1 MYKNRLLCII
11 TNYVNEPWHIYLL
24 NCIWKLRRNASFSDI
39 SFSGRSQ
46 VPDFS
51 HGNRECEIWSL
62 IQMTNTYYIVPLT
75 EIRSVKLTNIN
86 LFPKRNLDSNQNK
99 SKRVRMG
106 CSQGRQLCVVLI
118 CLCVNSFPT
127 KWRSC
132 YYTSGQLRH
141 YHHHHYHLSHR
152 WHHHYQTSSL
162 RLETSS
168 SLVLGFWTLLA
179 QLFIKQTAPW
189 PSNWEVCKA
198 KVKEGSSTKLCA
210 K

>member
-1 MYKNRLLCII
+1 MYLKASEKRFVLR
-11 TNYVNEPWHIYLL
+11 YQF
-24 NCIWKLRRNASFSDI
+24 LRRKPSAWFFSRKQRVWNLKLD
-39 SFSGRSQ
+39 
-46 VPDFS
+46 PDDK
-51 HGNRECEIWSL
+51 
-62 IQMTNTYYIVPLT
+62 YIVPVT
-75 EIRSVKLTNIN
+75 ENRSVKLTNIN

-152 WHHHYQTSSL
+152 WHHHYQTWSL

-168 SLVLGFWTLLA
+168 IIIISFGLLNAAGSIIYQANSPMAVKLGG
-179 QLFIKQTAPW
+179 
-189 PSNWEVCKA
+189 V
-198 KVKEGSSTKLCA
+198 
-210 K
+210 